1 MSIWDAAKTKGFEA
15 YVKTHNALSSTNHE
29 SKFSEGTLTPEE
41 FVAAGDALVHKC
53 PTWKWGSG
61 QHQVEYLPKD
71 KQYLYTD
78 NVPCFSRVE
87 NLEMGGKSTN
97 LKIEGDDDDWV
108 GMSSEKV
115 EAEEIPEMGGPSNAN
130 NNDDDDDDDDDD
142 GDIPDMEDFD
152 PEDNE
157 IVDDDNATLDDNIL
171 KTRTYDLSIT
181 YSKYYQTPQVWL
193 FGYDENRK
201 PLKPQQIFTDIS
213 ADHAKKT
220 VTIDAHPHLGVEQA
234 YIHPCKHAPVMKK
247 FMENHSEAGK
257 ELRVDQYMPL
267 FLKFIS
273 SVIPTVE
280 YDYTF

>member
-1 MSIWDAAKTKGFEA
+1 MSILDTMKTKGFEN
-15 YVKTHNALSSTNHE
+15 YVKIHNSLSSTSHE
-29 SKFSEGTLTPEE
+29 SKFSEGVLTPEE

-61 QHQVEYLPKD
+61 QSQVEYLPKE
-71 KQYLYTD
+71 KQYLYTE

-87 NLEMGGKSTN
+87 NLEGGTKTEDV
-97 LKIEGDDDDWV
+97 KVEGDDDDWV
-108 GMSSEKV
+108 GMTCEKA
-115 EAEEIPEMGGPSNAN
+115 EAEEILEIGGPSKPVVEDDE
-130 NNDDDDDDDDDD
+130 DDDDDDDDD
-142 GDIPDMEDFD
+142 IPDLDDFD
-152 PEDNE
+152 PEENE
-157 IVDDDNATLDDNIL
+157 IVDNDNATLDDNIL

-181 YSKYYQTPQVWL
+181 YDKYYQTPRVWL

-201 PLKPQQIFTDIS
+201 PLKPSQIFTDIS

-220 VTIDAHPHLGVEQA
+220 VTIDSHPHLCVEQA

-247 FMENHSEAGK
+247 FMASASADGK

-273 SVIPTVE
+273 SVIPTIE